1 MKEKYKK
8 ITHKMAFLEMLSIKL
23 ELKPETL
30 KGYFVES
37 AVIPGKHLETI
48 SKAIDLQLKAD
59 EKIKVIEVSVFEQL

>member
-8 ITHKMAFLEMLSIKL
+8 ITHKMAFLEMLSVKL

-37 AVIPGKHLETI
+37 AVIPEKHLLKI
-48 SKAIDLQLKAD
+48 NKAIDLQLKAD
-59 EKIKVIEVSVFEQL
+59 EKIKAIEVSVFEQL